1 MSSDYKLVCAELI
14 EALELAD
21 WPCKNKQKIADTIE
35 RAKDAM
41 EDAIPREACG
51 ETWLE
56 LCQEFVDAASGDDPC
71 RQIRA
76 FNAILNA
83 AAEWD
88 AKGFPSDEELQ
99 EFAEEHWKSFAHLD
113 GEEIAY
119 ILNTIHPVHFA
130 DFARNVLVKW
140 RNWR

>member
-1 MSSDYKLVCAELI
+1 MSSDYKLVCIELI

-21 WPCKNKQKIADTIE
+21 WPHKNKQKIAETLE

-41 EDAIPREACG
+41 VGTIPREACG

-56 LCQEFVDAASGDDPC
+56 LCQEFIDASRSDDPC

-88 AKGFPSDEELQ
+88 ARDLPSNEELQ

-113 GEEIAY
+113 GGEIAY
-119 ILNTIHPVHFA
+119 ILDTIHPVHFA
-130 DFARNVLVKW
+130 DFARNVLAKW
-140 RNWR
+140 GSWR